1 MSFMSEMNF
10 WPGFPLNQTP
20 ETMRVF
26 FSFYKTRVLL
36 EFIHPLFPILTYPQL
51 ERKTFEYPYMD
62 LHLEARLLSFSTVV
76 DYGPELQK
84 DFLLAVHFVATEA
97 PGCSLSSIFS

>member
-1 MSFMSEMNF
+1 MSFMSEMNV

-36 EFIHPLFPILTYPQL
+36 EFTHTLFPILTYPQP
-51 ERKTFEYPYMD
+51 ERKKFDYPYMD
-62 LHLEARLLSFSTVV
+62 LHLEARLLSFSKQVN
-76 DYGPELQK
+76 GN
-84 DFLLAVHFVATEA
+84 FLRSAGKVLRAEKEKLF
-97 PGCSLSSIFS
+97 LSFERSSSK